1 MGGAAG
7 MAGGL
12 NGAASGSVSGWS
24 GFGGLALAGSAAA
37 AAAGSASVAPGM
49 IVRDGAGRA
58 IGEVQHLR
66 AAANGVVD
74 LVFVEVGN
82 RVAALPADNFSVSG
96 ETLVS
101 AMSRSEV
108 RREAR

>member
-1 MGGAAG
+1 MIAA
-7 MAGGL
+7 
-12 NGAASGSVSGWS
+12 
-24 GFGGLALAGSAAA
+24 AGSAAA
-37 AAAGSASVAPGM
+37 NAAGAISVSPGM
-49 IVRDGAGRA
+49 IVRDSAGRA
-58 IGEVQHLR
+58 IGEVQNLR

-74 LVFVEVGN
+74 TIFVEVGN

-108 RREAR
+108 RKEAQDQASGS